1 MNKIITAETVSPG
14 HPDKIADLISD
25 SVLTEALLNNKSSKV
40 AVETFITGTDKG
52 GLVVVGGE
60 ISEIAK
66 INNEKVKTA
75 IKKVTHLQH
84 KNINKWIEVNPNWED
99 KSELQD
105 EYLKLI
111 KKCTDD
117 INENKVIKKLCAS
130 AIPLAVG
137 KV

>member
-66 INNEKVKTA
+66 INNEKVNQIVNEALSRT
-75 IKKVTHLQH
+75 IKSNFSDFDLVAKR
-84 KNINKWIEVNPNWED
+84 I
-99 KSELQD
+99 
-105 EYLKLI
+105 
-111 KKCTDD
+111 
-117 INENKVIKKLCAS
+117 
-130 AIPLAVG
+130 
-137 KV
+137 